1 MHYCL
6 FCYSDDYY
14 WKRKLPFMK
23 ENYESLYGYMGSPLL
38 IENNEG
44 RSSIRIKLCP
54 QWRKLVISK
63 NQPKNLRTSA
73 EMRLPFLNTSYNN
86 GASAMTS
93 CSHKNLI
100 CINSCNLPNNFM
112 GWYHHYSHWKI
123 SLFNLYAEYIMIN
136 AGLDEEEAG
145 IKITGRNINNLRYAE
160 DESER
165 GEWKHW
171 LKAQHSEN

>member
-6 FCYSDDYY
+6 FYYSNYYY

-23 ENYESLYGYMGSPLL
+23 ENHESSYGYMGSLLL

-44 RSSIRIKLCP
+44 RSSIRIKLCL

-63 NQPKNLRTSA
+63 NQSKNLRTSA

-86 GASAMTS
+86 AALAMTS

-100 CINSCNLPNNFM
+100 CINSCNLPNKFM
-112 GWYHHYSHWKI
+112 GWCHHYSYWKI
-123 SLFNLYAEYIMIN
+123 SLFNLYAEYIMRN
-136 AGLDEEEAG
+136 AGLDEEQAG
-145 IKITGRNINNLRYAE
+145 IKIAVRNINNLRYAE

-165 GEWKHW
+165 GEWKHG